1 MQSYTI
7 ELFKNLSDIVIIK
20 KDDKVVDANRSFF
33 NFFTNFKSINDIKNK
48 RLPICR
54 FFKKEKGY
62 IFHNDDM
69 KWIEF
74 VLKYPKHSHK
84 AKIVKGKNAFIF
96 KLEVIKIEDNEF
108 IIILKNITEIQAYK
122 ENIKKISLECEND
135 RNLLKE
141 YQKAINSGVAV
152 SKNDLEGRITFV
164 NRNFLELTGYKEEE
178 VIGKLHTIIKHDDV
192 PLSIYQDLWDTV
204 QSKGIWKGIL
214 KNRTKDGKIFYTET
228 TVIPILDKNQ
238 NILEYLSIR
247 QNITNLIKAQ
257 NIVKRVINSKYQFL
271 EDMGYEINVILEN
284 ILLYGEQLLNSSSLT
299 LEDRQQIEFIIKN
312 NKKIF
317 NLIKDIVTY
326 AKINRG
332 KVEFKEEEIDIT
344 ALLNEIISEKEELSK
359 QKDITIKREFA
370 NDIPPLIKIDR
381 EKLKDV
387 LINIIDNAIKFSKA
401 NSEIEVVA
409 KVTYEFVGGCRLYF
423 GVKDYGI
430 GIEEKNIE
438 KIFEPFIQIEAP
450 IIENYKGT
458 GLGLA
463 LSQAILKE
471 MNSQLEVESEYQK
484 GSNFFFEINV
494 EIAGGDSE
502 RVIEEEVVTEFPEDS
517 NYKPKI
523 LVVDDNQVNRRLM
536 EILIKKRGLYL
547 ELATDGKEAF
557 EKATNQKFD
566 MILMDINMPVMGG
579 IEAMQKIKAYE
590 KENNREPTTI
600 ISLSANVSKS
610 DTDKYLN
617 AGFDDCLTKPL
628 RETALDEK
636 LNKYIKAPE
645 SSKKVI
651 KKEKQIVVN
660 ENPFEIRA
668 RELELDLDFYKDL
681 LKMFFDEIE
690 EEREKFEFAIQT
702 IDFLSI
708 KYHAHKIKGSSLNLK
723 LDQISFIAADIEI
736 CARERKLVDYQYKF
750 DKLQKII
757 NKIKSEFNKI

>member
-122 ENIKKISLECEND
+122 ENIKKISLECEDD

-257 NIVKRVINSKYQFL
+257 NILKRVINSKYQFL

-299 LEDRQQIEFIIKN
+299 LEDRQQIEFIFKN

-359 QKDITIKREFA
+359 QKNITIKREFA

-381 EKLKDV
+381 EKLKEV
-387 LINIIDNAIKFSKA
+387 LINIVDNAIKFSKA

-494 EIAGGDSE
+494 EIAGGNSE

-590 KENNREPTTI
+590 KENNIEPTTI

-636 LNKYIKAPE
+636 LNKYIKAHE
-645 SSKKVI
+645 GSKKVV

-681 LKMFFDEIE
+681 LKMFFNEIE

-736 CARERKLVDYQYKF
+736 SARERKLVDYQYKF
-750 DKLQKII
+750 DKLQKMI

>member
-317 NLIKDIVTY
+317 NLIKDIATY
-326 AKINRG
+326 AKINRS

-736 CARERKLVDYQYKF
+736 SARERKLVDYQYKF

>member
-317 NLIKDIVTY
+317 NLIKDIATY
-326 AKINRG
+326 AKINRS

-590 KENNREPTTI
+590 KENNREATTI

-736 CARERKLVDYQYKF
+736 SARERKLVDYQYKF